1 MQYTIW
7 NYSPIGGDQLVSF
20 SFSVDYIYLSGLA
33 YLK

>member
-1 MQYTIW
+1 MQYTIS
-7 NYSPIGGDQLVSF
+7 NYSPIGGDQLVPF